1 MNELSPILYV
11 FAGNN
16 GSGKSTI
23 RNLIID
29 RLGIS
34 VNIDPDALARSID
47 ADQPESRKISAGK
60 KAIKLARDCI
70 ENKRDFSVETTLAG
84 GNAIRLMKEAKNKG
98 FEVTMFYVGL
108 GDYRLNI
115 ERVAARVRNGG
126 HHIPT
131 EDIIRRH
138 STSIKNLHLNLI
150 LIDYLIVIDNSEA
163 SGEIVLQAKN
173 NVITHEVSHLPAWAK
188 SIKETINKFASI

>member
-1 MNELSPILYV
+1 MNEYSTVMVV

-23 RNLIID
+23 RNLIVD

-47 ADQPESRKISAGK
+47 SDHPDRRKVSAGK
-60 KAIKLARDCI
+60 EAIKLARECI
-70 ENKRDFSVETTLAG
+70 QHKRDFSVETTLAG
-84 GNAIRLMKEAKNKG
+84 GNAIRLIREAKANG
-98 FEVTMFYVGL
+98 FEVMMFYVGL
-108 GDYRLNI
+108 NDVRLNI

-131 EDIIRRH
+131 EDIIRRQT
-138 STSIKNLHLNLI
+138 TSMKNLLTHI
-150 LIDYLIVIDNSEA
+150 HLIDHLIVIDNSKV
-163 SGEIVLQAKN
+163 SGEISLEIEHNVLKYQAG
-173 NVITHEVSHLPAWAK
+173 SLPMWVQQ
-188 SIKETINKFASI
+188 IKDQFN

>member
-1 MNELSPILYV
+1 MHELVPIMYV

-34 VNIDPDALARSID
+34 VNIDPDALARGID
-47 ADQPESRKISAGK
+47 SVHPESRKVSAGK
-60 KAIKLARDCI
+60 EAIKLARDCI
-70 ENKRDFSVETTLAG
+70 HNRRDFSVETTLSG
-84 GNAIRLMKEAKNKG
+84 GNAIRLMRDAKANG

-115 ERVAARVRNGG
+115 KRVASRVENGG
-126 HHIPT
+126 HHIPS
-131 EDIIRRH
+131 EDIVRRH
-138 STSIKNLHLNLI
+138 QTSLQNLLSHTYM
-150 LIDYLIVIDNSEA
+150 IDHLIVIDNSHTE
-163 SGEIVLQAKN
+163 GEVILSANNGSITLQS
-173 NVITHEVSHLPAWAK
+173 ESLPQWAE
-188 SIKETINKFASI
+188 SILKKINS

>member
-1 MNELSPILYV
+1 MHEMIPIMYV

-23 RNLIID
+23 RNLIVD
-29 RLGIS
+29 RLGVS
-34 VNIDPDALARSID
+34 VNIDPDALARGID
-47 ADQPESRKISAGK
+47 SVHPERRRVSAGK
-60 KAIKLARDCI
+60 EAIKLARDCI
-70 ENKRDFSVETTLAG
+70 HNKRDFSVETTLAG
-84 GNAIRLMKEAKNKG
+84 GNVLRLMRDARASG

-126 HHIPT
+126 HDIPN

-138 STSIKNLHLNLI
+138 NTSMQNLLSHLDL
-150 LIDYLIVIDNSEA
+150 LDHVIVIDNSQAE
-163 SGEIVLQAKN
+163 GEIALVVRCGTIVNRMELLPNWVKKIEQRY
-173 NVITHEVSHLPAWAK
+173 IT
-188 SIKETINKFASI
+188 